1 VLATA
6 FINHYG
12 CVDIWVKLAS
22 PGDLVVD
29 IELEIGRI
37 QMMPVTTLTELV
49 AYRKEIIHV
58 EEKHGEN
65 WNRLA
70 RLCMFIGSVSTVCD
84 AFLCTAG
91 FQPGQR
97 FNDSQLLDGNFMVV
111 YAMRYYEHPAQRCF
125 DQSWDE
131 SVCSE

>member
-1 VLATA
+1 MAQGGNFGTSTHLGSFVLATA

-49 AYRKEIIHV
+49 AYRKEIIQFSTTLSTKWQGAYDHD
-58 EEKHGEN
+58 EENADHG
-65 WNRLA
+65 
-70 RLCMFIGSVSTVCD
+70 V
-84 AFLCTAG
+84 
-91 FQPGQR
+91 
-97 FNDSQLLDGNFMVV
+97 
-111 YAMRYYEHPAQRCF
+111 
-125 DQSWDE
+125 
-131 SVCSE
+131 